1 MKRILYTVSVLSVIA
16 VCSTGL
22 AAQNRPAGG
31 RGNFSLTARNVAAQL
46 PDSLAEAEDS
56 TAIRRITAYRLTG
69 LGEPSIAPMDTA
81 YLNMVNRSFPDG
93 QGVAVAHTGN
103 IAAPA
108 QSRIFNERNS
118 ERDFIFADVY
128 DPYIITPRNACFY
141 DTKMPYSN
149 ILYTRAGGSTNREEQ
164 LKIFL
169 TSNFGRKINAGGD
182 FDYVY
187 SRGHYQSNNNKMIN
201 YRLFGSYRS
210 DRYEAFAHMRNFNM
224 VNSENGGL
232 TNDRYITH
240 PDEFA
245 NGRRRVDTQS
255 FPTRFSSVWNRVRGQ
270 NLFLSHRYNLG
281 FYRELTEK
289 EQEKK
294 RRKEQEKEEREA
306 RAAAEAEKEKAD
318 NPDLAPSPAVEKE
331 EEEEDLHA
339 NEVFVPVSSVIHTVE
354 YETHS
359 RRFISTD
366 RGHVVDT
373 CYTGHFGMADSL
385 LNDYTSMWRLNN
397 TVALALREGFQDWA
411 KFGLTAFASVE
422 KRKFFLPGDSMLG
435 KMKYEELATFV
446 GAELSKR
453 QGSVLTYQARGELCV
468 LGDDLGEFRLEG
480 DVRTHFRLFGKEAS
494 IQARGYVKNLR
505 PAFYQR
511 HHHGRYFWWDTSL
524 NNIQRV
530 YVEGLASWE
539 QTHTQL
545 SVGVESIQNHVFFN
559 RDGVPEQYG
568 ANLQV
573 VTGRLKQ
580 DFRYRGFGWENELVY
595 QLSSNDQVLPLP
607 QLSARSNLYVAFRLV
622 KVLSVQLGADA
633 CYYTPY
639 RVPYYE
645 PATQQFQLQDRMTLG
660 GYPLLNAYANF
671 HLKQTCF
678 FVSGYNLGSV
688 IINHP
693 SYFSM
698 PHYPLNPM
706 VIKIGLAVTFNN

>member
-1 MKRILYTVSVLSVIA
+1 MKRNQYILLYVIV
-16 VCSTGL
+16 VCSMGL

-31 RGNFSLTARNVAAQL
+31 RGGFSLAARNTAAQL
-46 PDSLAEAEDS
+46 PDSLAEVNDS
-56 TAIRRITAYRLTG
+56 TATQRITAYRLTG
-69 LGEPSIAPMDTA
+69 LGDPYVTPMDTA
-81 YLNMVNRSFPDG
+81 SLNMANRTLAEG
-93 QGVAVAHTGN
+93 RGVAIAHTGN
-103 IAAPA
+103 IASPS
-108 QSRIFNERNS
+108 QSRIFAERNR

-128 DPYIITPRNACFY
+128 DHYVITSRNGCFY
-141 DTKMPYSN
+141 DTKLPYST

-169 TSNFGRKINAGGD
+169 TGNFGRKINAGGD

-187 SRGHYQSNNNKMIN
+187 SRGHYQSNGNKMIN

-210 DRYEAFAHMRNFNM
+210 DRYEACAHVRNFNM

-245 NGRRRVDTQS
+245 NGRRKVDTRS
-255 FPTRFSSVWNRVRGQ
+255 FPARFTNVWNRVRGQ
-270 NLFLSHRYNLG
+270 NFFLSHRYNLG
-281 FYRELTEK
+281 FYRELTET
-289 EQEKK
+289 EQKQK
-294 RRKEQEKEEREA
+294 RQKEQEKEEREA
-306 RAAAEAEKEKAD
+306 RAATETGRENTG
-318 NPDLAPSPAVEKE
+318 NPDASPPPQPAAG
-331 EEEEDLHA
+331 EEEEDIHA

-354 YETHS
+354 YENNS
-359 RRFISTD
+359 RRFTSTD
-366 RGHVVDT
+366 RSHIVDT
-373 CYTGHFGMADSL
+373 CYANRFGKADSL

-411 KFGLTAFASVE
+411 KFGLTAFAAIE
-422 KRKFFLPGDSMLG
+422 QRKFFLPGDSLLG
-435 KMKYEELATFV
+435 KMKYEEFATFI
-446 GAELSKR
+446 GAELTKR
-453 QGSVLTYQARGELCV
+453 RGSILTYQAHGELCV

-480 DVRTHFRLFGKEAS
+480 DVRTRFRLFGKEAA
-494 IQARGYVKNLR
+494 IQARGYIKNLR
-505 PAFYQR
+505 PAFYWR
-511 HHHGRYFWWDTSL
+511 HYHSRYFWWDADL

-530 YVEGLASWE
+530 YVEGLAAWE

-545 SVGVESIQNHVFFN
+545 AAGVESIQNHVFFN
-559 RDGVPEQYG
+559 TNGVSEQYG

-580 DFRYRGFGWENELVY
+580 DVRYKGFGWENELVY
-595 QLSSNDQVLPLP
+595 QLSSNEQVLPLP
-607 QLSARSNLYVAFRLV
+607 QLSAHSNLYVAFRLA
-622 KVLSVQLGADA
+622 KVLSVQLGADVH
-633 CYYTPY
+633 YYTSY
-639 RVPYYE
+639 YVPSYE
-645 PATQQFQLQDRMTLG
+645 PATQQFQLQNQMKMG

-688 IINHP
+688 MINHP

-706 VIKIGLAVTFNN
+706 VVKIGLAVTFNN